1 MMLLTAE
8 RMLLYYTRLEGLAL
22 AIERMEGEW
31 LLHRQGLNVLE
42 QTFEETLLQL
52 V

>member
-1 MMLLTAE
+1 MLLAAE
-8 RMLLYYTRLEGLAL
+8 RMLLYYTRLEG
-22 AIERMEGEW
+22 EW
-31 LLHRQGLNVLE
+31 LLHRQGLEDVE